1 MTYNTARAPFLRRS
15 DKLTHMT
22 ADVLITLVA
31 LCIFSAFY
39 YGFRPVLLVLVG
51 MATAMLCENHHLS
64 AAAPQAV
71 GDRRHGGGH
80 PARSSA

>member
-51 MATAMLCENHHLS
+51 MATAMLCETIICLLLRRRPS
-64 AAAPQAV
+64 
-71 GDRRHGGGH
+71 GDRRHGRRS